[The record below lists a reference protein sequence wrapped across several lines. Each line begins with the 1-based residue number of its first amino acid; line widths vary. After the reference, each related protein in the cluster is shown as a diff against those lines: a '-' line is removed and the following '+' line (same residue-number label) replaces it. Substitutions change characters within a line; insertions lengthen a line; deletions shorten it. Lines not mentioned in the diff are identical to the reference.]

1 MSHQPTSCHLVL
13 DHNYPAGCLE
23 VPWPSSVRLSR
34 LRHLDARLTRDFED
48 WQVILALHQRGD
60 VDAFVTQDAAMLSLP
75 TEMVV
80 LAKCGLCLIV
90 TKDTG
95 HSPLRALGLLMA
107 GLETAVR
114 RITNER
120 PTVLVLSTSVKS
132 ESADSRINGIADR
145 SGVAPP
151 ELIERELSKVG
162 DLSVPVLT

>member
-13 DHNYPAGCLE
+13 DHNYPAECLE

-34 LRHLDARLTRDFED
+34 LRDIDARLTRDFED
-48 WQVILALHQRGD
+48 WQVLLALHQRGD

-80 LAKCGLCLIV
+80 LSKCGLCLVV

-114 RITNER
+114 RIENER
-120 PTVLVLSTSVKS
+120 PAVLVLSTSVKS
-132 ESADSRINGIADR
+132 ETADSRINGMAGH
-145 SGVAPP
+145 SGLAPP
-151 ELIERELSKVG
+151 ELIEREMTRVGALSA
-162 DLSVPVLT
+162 PVLT